1 VTRDHSDTDRGGT
14 LADQVFARLQDE
26 VVMGVFPP
34 GSMMR
39 EEVLAARYGVSRG
52 PVREAM
58 RRLEG
63 RRLLEKVPHV
73 GTRVAALSIGDLEE
87 LYQVREALEGMAAR
101 FAAEHMTHEEVA
113 GLHDLLDRHEQ
124 QEDLRENTAYFQREG
139 DLDFHYRVIQ
149 GSHNRV
155 LSGLLVGELYH
166 LARMYRYQFSAV
178 GNRPRKALDEHRRI
192 VEAIE
197 ARDGELA
204 ELLMRRHISRAWEN
218 IRAQI
223 GAGRTGLQI
232 VSDRSSA

>member
-1 VTRDHSDTDRGGT
+1 LSGRIPDSDRGT
-14 LADQVFARLQDE
+14 LADQVFAWLQDD

-73 GTRVAALSIGDLEE
+73 GTRVAALGVGDLEE

-101 FAAEHMTHEEVA
+101 FAAERMTDDEIT

-178 GNRPRKALDEHRRI
+178 GNRPRKALEEHRRI
-192 VEAIE
+192 VEAIG

-223 GAGRTGLQI
+223 GAGRTSPQI
-232 VSDRSSA
+232 VADRNTA

>member
-1 VTRDHSDTDRGGT
+1 MSPEVPDTDRGT

-26 VVMGVFPP
+26 VVMGIFPP

-87 LYQVREALEGMAAR
+87 LYQVRGALEGMAAR
-101 FAAEHMTHEEVA
+101 FAAERMTEEEII

-155 LSGLLVGELYH
+155 LLGILAGELYH

-178 GNRPRKALDEHRRI
+178 GNRPRKALEEHRRI

-204 ELLMRRHISRAWEN
+204 ELLMQRHISRAWEN
-218 IRAQI
+218 IRAQV
-223 GAGRTGLQI
+223 GAGRAGPQI
-232 VSDRSSA
+232 VGGRITA